1 MAIAKPVRYLG
12 AVSVVLVF
20 FVLYQYLQP
29 VPTIQPPG
37 VVTGNGDKIDNW
49 ERDPLLDREPHY
61 EGHVSRD

>member
-37 VVTGNGDKIDNW
+37 VVTGNGEKVDSW
-49 ERDPLLDREPHY
+49 ERDPLLDRELRYQGYVRH
-61 EGHVSRD
+61 D